1 MNARVAK
8 TLATRLTLIAF
19 TALSGCTA
27 SLVIE
32 TDSPPKA
39 STVRTLEWPLH
50 NFDLA
55 GTRFTPSD
63 QITPENVASL
73 KQPA

>member
-1 MNARVAK
+1 MRTRVAK
-8 TLATRLTLIAF
+8 TLATRLALIAF
-19 TALSGCTA
+19 AALSGCTA

-39 STVRTLEWPLH
+39 STVRNLEWPLH

-55 GTRFTPSD
+55 GTRYQLAPKHHQT
-63 QITPENVASL
+63 IL
-73 KQPA
+73 